1 MTERLSGHT
10 ELLALLATPIRHS
23 LSPTMYNETYAKL
36 GLDYAYLTFEVGQ
49 EQLADAVKAVRAL
62 GIVGGN
68 VSMPNKQAILPYLD
82 ELSPAAEMIGAVN
95 TYTNKDAKGH
105 LVGYNTDG
113 TGAVRALEAEGVS
126 VKDQIITLTGIGG
139 AGTAIAVQLALDGA
153 KEVRIYNIKDK
164 AYETAGR
171 VIDLINEKTDC
182 TASLHDLANTEAF
195 YKSLGESS
203 IYIDAT
209 GIGMKPFEDM
219 KLINDPAVIRPDLV
233 IFDTVYNPA
242 ETKLLKFAREN
253 GCKKAFNGLSMML
266 YQGAEAF
273 KLHTGYDMPV
283 DYIRSILFGDEK

>member
-1 MTERLSGHT
+1 MAERLSGHT

-23 LSPTMYNETYAKL
+23 LSPKMYNETYAKL
-36 GLDYAYLTFEVGQ
+36 GLDYAYLTFEVGN
-49 EQLADAVKAVRAL
+49 EELADAVKAVRAL

-82 ELSPAAEMIGAVN
+82 EIDPTAAMIGAVN
-95 TYTNKDAKGH
+95 TYTNRNGH
-105 LVGYNTDG
+105 LTGYNTDG
-113 TGAVRALEAEGVS
+113 SGAIRALEAEGVS

-139 AGTAIAVQLALDGA
+139 AGTAIAVQAAIDGA
-153 KEVRIYNIKDK
+153 KELRIYNIKDK
-164 AYETAGR
+164 AFEKATE
-171 VIDLINEKTDC
+171 IIEKINTQTGCK
-182 TASLHDLANTEAF
+182 ASLHDLGDTEDF
-195 YKSLGESS
+195 YRSIGESS

-233 IFDTVYNPA
+233 IFDVVYSPA

-253 GCKKAFNGLSMML
+253 GCQKAFNGLGMML

-273 KLHTGYDMPV
+273 KLHTGHDMPV
-283 DYIRSILFGDEK
+283 DYVRDLLFNEK